1 MQATKMEA
9 DELIE
14 SDRKILDELQKGRC
28 TPAVLVDW
36 TGLSKQTIHN
46 RLNVLVA
53 AGHVEKPMKAASTN
67 WSAIRGTTERQF
79 FEYHRRT
86 TAYEHGHA
94 RG

>member
-1 MQATKMEA
+1 MEA

-14 SDRKILDELQKGRC
+14 SDREILDELQRGRC

-53 AGHVEKPMKAASTN
+53 AGHVKKVHES
-67 WSAIRGTTERQF
+67 GL
-79 FEYHRRT
+79 
-86 TAYEHGHA
+86 YELVEDP
-94 RG
+94 RDEELREVVSEESDDDV

>member
-1 MQATKMEA
+1 MDATMMEA

-14 SDRKILDELQKGRC
+14 SDREILDELQKGRC

-53 AGHVEKPMKAASTN
+53 AGHVEKVHES
-67 WSAIRGTTERQF
+67 GL
-79 FEYHRRT
+79 
-86 TAYEHGHA
+86 YELVEDP
-94 RG
+94 REND

>member
-14 SDRKILDELQKGRC
+14 SDREILDELQKGRC

-53 AGHVEKPMKAASTN
+53 AGHVEKAHES
-67 WSAIRGTTERQF
+67 GL
-79 FEYHRRT
+79 
-86 TAYEHGHA
+86 YELVSDP
-94 RG
+94 RDD